1 MKLSENKIDVWILI
15 PVLLLIIFGI
25 GAVYS
30 ASSNYSLSRFNDA
43 NYMLKQHLMKVVI
56 ALIVLFFFTNLDY
69 KYYQQYGKLMMWLS
83 IALLVIVFIGFASEL
98 KGATRWIK
106 LGPLNFQPSDLAKFT
121 LIIYLSCLLVR
132 KKNYLHL
139 LYKGYLPLLFYI
151 VVVTI
156 LVAMQPNF
164 STSIIIFGS
173 SMLLLLITNV
183 KIKHLAVTM
192 ASFIP
197 FVALFI
203 YSKAYIIERLTY
215 HSDFTAGGSSNYQL
229 IQAIIGFGNGGILGV
244 GPGNSLQKEF
254 FLPEAYGDFIY
265 SIVGEEYGFIGTI
278 AVLLLFVIIL
288 IRGYKVSKL
297 IDDDFGKYLSFGIT
311 TILSSYA
318 VVNMSVACGI
328 IPTTGVPIPF
338 VSYGGTA
345 LIINSMAIGILLNIS
360 KNSRRTE
367 KVTDLSRNAE
377 DNYLTR

>member
-1 MKLSENKIDVWILI
+1 
-15 PVLLLIIFGI
+15 
-25 GAVYS
+25 
-30 ASSNYSLSRFNDA
+30 
-43 NYMLKQHLMKVVI
+43 
-56 ALIVLFFFTNLDY
+56 
-69 KYYQQYGKLMMWLS
+69 
-83 IALLVIVFIGFASEL
+83 
-98 KGATRWIK
+98 
-106 LGPLNFQPSDLAKFT
+106 
-121 LIIYLSCLLVR
+121 
-132 KKNYLHL
+132 
-139 LYKGYLPLLFYI
+139 
-151 VVVTI
+151 
-156 LVAMQPNF
+156 
-164 STSIIIFGS
+164 
-173 SMLLLLITNV
+173 
-183 KIKHLAVTM
+183 
-192 ASFIP
+192 
-197 FVALFI
+197 
-203 YSKAYIIERLTY
+203 
-215 HSDFTAGGSSNYQL
+215 
-229 IQAIIGFGNGGILGV
+229 
-244 GPGNSLQKEF
+244 
-254 FLPEAYGDFIY
+254 LPEAYGDFIY

>member
-1 MKLSENKIDVWILI
+1 MKLTGNKLDVWILI
-15 PVLLLIIFGI
+15 PAVLLIIFGI

-30 ASSNYSLSRFNDA
+30 ASSNYSLAKFNDA
-43 NYMLKQHLMKVVI
+43 NYMLKQHLVKVII
-56 ALIVLFFFTNLDY
+56 ALIVLFFFANLDY
-69 KYYQQYGKLMMWLS
+69 RYFPQYGKLMMWLS
-83 IALLVIVFIGFASEL
+83 IALLGIVFIGFASEL

-106 LGPLNFQPSDLAKFT
+106 LGPINFQPSDLAKYT

-132 KKNYLHL
+132 KKKYLHL
-139 LYKGYLPLLFYI
+139 LYKGYLPLMFYI
-151 VVVTI
+151 FAVTI

-173 SMLLLLITNV
+173 SMLLLLISNV
-183 KIKHLAVTM
+183 KIKHIAITLASVV
-192 ASFIP
+192 P
-197 FVALFI
+197 FAVLFI

-215 HSDFTAGGSSNYQL
+215 HSDFATGGNSNYQL
-229 IQAIIGFGNGGILGV
+229 IQAIIGFGNGGIFGV

-265 SIVGEEYGFIGTI
+265 SIVGEEYGLIGTI
-278 AVLLLFVIIL
+278 AVLLLFIIIL
-288 IRGYKVSKL
+288 IRGFKVAKL
-297 IDDDFGKYLSFGIT
+297 IKDDFGKYLAFGIT

-360 KNSRRTE
+360 KNRFETE
-367 KVTDLSRNAE
+367 EVADFSKNVE
-377 DNYLTR
+377 YNYLKG

>member
-1 MKLSENKIDVWILI
+1 V
-15 PVLLLIIFGI
+15 PVLLLIIFGV

-30 ASSNYSLSRFNDA
+30 ASSNYSLARFGDA
-43 NYMLKQHLMKVVI
+43 NYMLKQHLVKVVI
-56 ALIVLFFFTNLDY
+56 ALIVLFFFANLDY
-69 KYYQQYGKLMMWLS
+69 RYFQQYGKLMMWFS
-83 IALLVIVFIGFASEL
+83 IALLCVVFIGFASEL

-106 LGPLNFQPSDLAKFT
+106 LGPLSFQPSDLAKYT
-121 LIIYLSCLLVR
+121 LLIYLSCLLVR
-132 KKNYLHL
+132 KKKYLHL
-139 LYKGYLPLLFYI
+139 LYKGYLPLMFYI
-151 VVVTI
+151 ILVSV

-183 KIKHLAVTM
+183 KIKHLAVTI
-192 ASFIP
+192 ASIIP
-197 FVALFI
+197 FVALFV
-203 YSKAYIIERLTY
+203 YSKAYILERLSY

-229 IQAIIGFGNGGILGV
+229 IQAIIGFGNGGLFGV

-265 SIVGEEYGFIGTI
+265 SIVGEEYGFIGTF
-278 AVLLLFVIIL
+278 AVLMLFVIIL
-288 IRGYKVSKL
+288 IRGLKVSKL
-297 IDDDFGKYLSFGIT
+297 IKDDFGKYLSFGIT

-360 KNSRRTE
+360 KHRHQTE
-367 KVTDLSRNAE
+367 EVADFSKSVEYNF
-377 DNYLTR
+377 LTR